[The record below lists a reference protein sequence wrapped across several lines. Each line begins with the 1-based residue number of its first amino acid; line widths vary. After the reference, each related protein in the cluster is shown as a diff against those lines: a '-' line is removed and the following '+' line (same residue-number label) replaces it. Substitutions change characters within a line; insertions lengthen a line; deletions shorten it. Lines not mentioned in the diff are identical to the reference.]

1 MCQHLMTGLR
11 QSTHPPHSLHIQDF
25 TYLLW
30 YSVLSSVLVTC
41 SLLCGFLISLW
52 GVWRVME
59 CGHLCVLMSALVYRT
74 AGEKLLTSFMKGI
87 LHVYAQLPAYSDP
100 MPDRRVALWWWFW
113 MKGCFQ
119 SICMCCPF
127 PKPKNVLTSEINFVH
142 WASWNAH
149 SFFTCSTPSQL
160 WGTRKVPP
168 TNQSSKTVVRNHGS
182 TDRNRHSIHV
192 IQRCLQQKE

>member
-1 MCQHLMTGLR
+1 MCDKSTCRSWWPQNGSPLTVVVRSYRNLKTPISITSRYNYVPTSYDGLKGR
-11 QSTHPPHSLHIQDF
+11 APTHPPPPHCLHIQDF

-87 LHVYAQLPAYSDP
+87 LLWQYTFMLSWQLIQIQC
-100 MPDRRVALWWWFW
+100 W
-113 MKGCFQ
+113 MEG
-119 SICMCCPF
+119 
-127 PKPKNVLTSEINFVH
+127 
-142 WASWNAH
+142 
-149 SFFTCSTPSQL
+149 
-160 WGTRKVPP
+160 
-168 TNQSSKTVVRNHGS
+168 
-182 TDRNRHSIHV
+182 
-192 IQRCLQQKE
+192 